1 MTSPIQKQ
9 FQEIPENAKMAGK
22 PLDFFNKSKSNLYLL
37 PQPILSTC
45 ELLTLAA

>member
-22 PLDFFNKSKSNLYLL
+22 PLDFLINLKAT
-37 PQPILSTC
+37 STFC
-45 ELLTLAA
+45 PNQFSQHVSY